1 LKKREL
7 ANEIAV
13 EKPWIAL
20 VFFFSPN
27 AP

>member
-7 ANEIAV
+7 AIEIAV

-20 VFFFSPN
+20 VFFFSPD